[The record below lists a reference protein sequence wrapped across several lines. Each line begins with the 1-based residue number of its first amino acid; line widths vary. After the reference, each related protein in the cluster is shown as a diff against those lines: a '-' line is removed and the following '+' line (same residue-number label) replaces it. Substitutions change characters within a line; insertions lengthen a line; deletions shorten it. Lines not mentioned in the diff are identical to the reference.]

1 MEEVRKWLSLNGLGD
16 YSSNFEKDGW
26 DDLSLLSEMNDCEL
40 KRCIQKPGHRA
51 RFRKALRSSN
61 PGFPTPKNKDE
72 NDVPLLP
79 ENESVCDRPNSTQNI
94 STSNVY
100 SASCASS
107 TDHYSSMESAIE
119 TVHDFS
125 VETAPSSDQREL
137 SDSTKIDEN
146 DIDLTKITLHIGQ
159 L

>member
-1 MEEVRKWLSLNGLGD
+1 
-16 YSSNFEKDGW
+16 
-26 DDLSLLSEMNDCEL
+26 
-40 KRCIQKPGHRA
+40 
-51 RFRKALRSSN
+51 
-61 PGFPTPKNKDE
+61 
-72 NDVPLLP
+72 
-79 ENESVCDRPNSTQNI
+79 
-94 STSNVY
+94 
-100 SASCASS
+100 
-107 TDHYSSMESAIE
+107 MESAIE